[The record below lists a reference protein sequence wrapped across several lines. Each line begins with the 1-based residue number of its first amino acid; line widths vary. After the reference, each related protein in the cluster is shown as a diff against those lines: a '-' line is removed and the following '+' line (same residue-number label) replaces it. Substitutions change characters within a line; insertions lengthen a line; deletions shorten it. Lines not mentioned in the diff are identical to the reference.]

1 MLHTRPPVNNTLCTK
16 NNQITDS
23 YTGKHTCGDLNVQT
37 QAMTEGLEIYF
48 RRFYYHMNWSLYHI
62 GCWSVFSGMQLWDK
76 TGRGGADTGICKQIT
91 VWLHVLLSAFLM
103 HISLICYKMSIIFS
117 RMLCIYCHYL
127 YLLLTSPLS
136 EESLSN
142 HMCLNNSIRF
152 FLMISKYVV
161 SLLKVVNLPK
171 DSSFCNTTP

>member
-62 GCWSVFSGMQLWDK
+62 GCWNVFSGMQLWDK

-103 HISLICYKMSIIFS
+103 HISLICNKMSIIFFPNA
-117 RMLCIYCHYL
+117 LP
-127 YLLLTSPLS
+127 LL
-136 EESLSN
+136 SLSLSTSN
-142 HMCLNNSIRF
+142 LPLIGRESVESCVLKIVFDF
-152 FLMISKYVV
+152 FLWLANM
-161 SLLKVVNLPK
+161 
-171 DSSFCNTTP
+171 